1 MPGGGDRIL
10 IAMHEI
16 TRACP
21 TMRFVIGGRGVTGR
35 VRAQPGIEV
44 CGRVSDVVEAADALV
59 KRADLN

>member
-1 MPGGGDRIL
+1 VLPFSVVGRARRND
-10 IAMHEI
+10 

-21 TMRFVIGGRGVTGR
+21 TMRFVIGGRGITGR